1 MSTST
6 TDAFL
11 NGEDI
16 RVDPRAIEAELIR
29 LWGPAAERSGGPT
42 PENPNVT
49 RIVLANLIVVGR
61 AEDESRLAPVLDV
74 VLAQFPSRAIVLR
87 LGREPGRAVE
97 AEVSALCHLPAPGM
111 PQVCS
116 ERIILRAS
124 HDASDLLPGSVRP
137 LLEADLPVVLWWTD
151 DPREDVPLFEA
162 LVDEASRL
170 IIDLPDPAADV
181 EALRKGL
188 DPGLHP
194 FSRDAAWFGITPWR
208 ELVAKFFDPP
218 CNEGAL
224 DKIKAVR
231 ISATS
236 PDIDRT
242 PRQAAWVIAWLAGQL
257 GWGPV
262 GSPKREPGLLTATFN
277 TPRGEVAVEIHSTAD
292 ASINAPVLMD
302 VSLSIAG
309 DETFRLTRQGTTSPE
324 VHIQIKSSRACALP
338 RSVASPKVDEAHRVA
353 AGLES
358 ARKDVPFQRALPHVL
373 WLLGG

>member
-11 NGEDI
+11 KGEDI

-42 PENPNVT
+42 QENPNVT

-61 AEDESRLAPVLDV
+61 AEDESKLDPVLDV
-74 VLAQFPSRAIVLR
+74 VLAQFPSRAIVLH
-87 LGREPGRAVE
+87 LGREPGRAIG

-116 ERIILRAS
+116 ERIVLRAG
-124 HDASDLLPGSVRP
+124 HDASDLLPGAVRP
-137 LLEADLPVVLWWTD
+137 LLEADLPVVLWWAE

-162 LVDEASRL
+162 LVGEASRL
-170 IIDLPDPAADV
+170 ILDLPDPASDV
-181 EALRKGL
+181 EALRTGL

-194 FSRDAAWFGITPWR
+194 FARDAAWFGITPWR

-218 CNEGAL
+218 CNDGAIG
-224 DKIKAVR
+224 KIESIR
-231 ISATS
+231 ISAVS
-236 PDIDRT
+236 PDISRT
-242 PRQAAWVIAWLAGQL
+242 PRQAAWLVAWLAGQL
-257 GWGPV
+257 GWSPV
-262 GSPKREPGLLTATFN
+262 GKPVHEPGLLTATFN
-277 TPRGEVAVEIHSTAD
+277 TPAGEVAVEIRST
-292 ASINAPVLMD
+292 SGPSLNAPVLMD
-302 VSLSIAG
+302 VSLTTTG
-309 DETFRLTRQGTTSPE
+309 DDTFRLTRQGTSSPE

-338 RSVASPKVDEAHRVA
+338 RSVASPLVDEAHRVA